1 MKKILSIVLAL
12 CLSLTCLFSCVT
24 ASAEAVATVG
34 IWEMTDVSRRD
45 IEQGKLMTATNTTI
59 TLLPD
64 GTYAISLVGNTHY
77 SSDGGETYNPVS
89 YLAIFA
95 FGTYEVTE
103 IDEDLGDV
111 IINITSLDRVVCGDY
126 DSAVNGTEDDAAAL
140 AAHSF
145 VGTEIILGGDHKPA
159 EMINPMDFLELSHYT
174 SPY

>member
-1 MKKILSIVLAL
+1 MKKTLSIVLAL
-12 CLSLTCLFSCVT
+12 CLALSCLFTCLT
-24 ASAEAVATVG
+24 ASAEAVAEVG
-34 IWEMTDVSRRD
+34 VWELTDIARRD

-64 GTYAISLVGNTHY
+64 GTYAISLVGDTHY

-89 YLAIFA
+89 YITF
-95 FGTYEVTE
+95 FVYGTYEVAE

-111 IINITSLDRVVCGDY
+111 IINITSLDRIVCGDY
-126 DSAVNGTEDDAAAL
+126 DSAVSGTEEDAAAL
-140 AAHSF
+140 AAHPF

-159 EMINPMDFLELSHYT
+159 EAIDMMIFMEVSHYS